1 VSSPLTRAL
10 VLALAAALSVGCLDP
25 LDDDTD
31 AQGAPS
37 APLGSEMPDPAA
49 ALLAEEVDEL
59 VALLTDTG
67 EQLQTAAEAGD
78 LGSAQAA
85 AARAEERLIGDPEEG
100 GTVLF
105 PVEDLDRGELS
116 DREDLLT
123 RTLTAAREAGG
134 DDGRDVT
141 EGVRD
146 LLAGDLG
153 GWQRDPDG
161 MVAMADDA
169 AVPRDSLEEVERA
182 VFELPGGG
190 TQALAYILLISRTGS
205 LERAHAYAERAAA
218 HLEVARSGLA
228 DLDLGDDTADDGADA

>member
-1 VSSPLTRAL
+1 MSSPLRRAL
-10 VLALAAALSVGCLDP
+10 TLALLAVLAAGCLDP
-25 LDDDTD
+25 LDDDSG

-59 VALLTDTG
+59 VALLAGTL
-67 EQLQTAAEAGD
+67 EELRSAAEAGD

-85 AARAEERLIGDPEEG
+85 AARAEQRLIGDPEEG

-105 PVEDLDRGELS
+105 PVETLDRGELS

-123 RTLTAAREAGG
+123 RTLTASREAAG

-190 TQALAYILLISRTGS
+190 TQALAYVLLISRTSS
-205 LERAHAYAERAAA
+205 LERAQAYAERASA

-228 DLDLGDDTADDGADA
+228 DLDLGDDSDDGTDA